1 MQLHDLFS
9 TCLRSPHHH
18 TAALLQWLPVV
29 AHIRFKTLMLAY
41 KALITPHSAPHTLRS
56 TALLHWSHHLSGS
69 HPSSS
74 SSQEA
79 NPCGSASS
87 DPVRPDHK
95 IMSSQNSDTYQGLD
109 DMLRQELLQT
119 PGQPLHPQIPTKNSA
134 TVVTVPMAKPTPYSG
149 VAEECKGFLL
159 QCSLIFEMQPS
170 HFPRDR
176 SKISFII
183 SLLTEKRSGGPSPSG
198 IKTDPFYIPSRNMQ
212 FRTLAAAS
220 GWDERAL
227 LTTYRNGLKPELL
240 LQLSA
245 FDDTMGLENFIQRA
259 VRTESRMLSCTPN
272 VLPQTHLSEPPSPG
286 P

>member
-149 VAEECKGFLL
+149 VAEEY
-159 QCSLIFEMQPS
+159 
-170 HFPRDR
+170 
-176 SKISFII
+176 
-183 SLLTEKRSGGPSPSG
+183 SP
-198 IKTDPFYIPSRNMQ
+198 I
-212 FRTLAAAS
+212 RTAFS
-220 GWDERAL
+220 RAL
-227 LTTYRNGLKPELL
+227 AERLAEQN
-240 LQLSA
+240 
-245 FDDTMGLENFIQRA
+245 N
-259 VRTESRMLSCTPN
+259 RTSSMADPGSLP
-272 VLPQTHLSEPPSPG
+272 VLCEQGTFHW
-286 P
+286 